1 MTLLQASA
9 DPAHWTLAQPLGG
22 DTATPLNLRRRLDL
36 VEALLPPLA
45 GLRVLDVGCGGGEYV
60 RALLARGADAHG
72 LEPGGEKLASARR
85 LPAGAARRIA
95 AGDVG
100 CAPFASHSFDALLA
114 NEMLE
119 HVPDDASALR
129 EMWRLLRPGGRL
141 VLLSP
146 NRLHPFETHGVFARR
161 SGRRLSHALP
171 GVPWIPLPLGRRFLR
186 YWARN
191 YWPWQLRRLVGEAGF
206 RTLRTGYLWQTFENI
221 SGRQPGWVAAL
232 RPLLQGAAAI
242 AERAPGLRALG
253 ASQWLLAIK
262 PRR

>member
-9 DPAHWTLAQPLGG
+9 DPAQWTLAQPQGG
-22 DTATPLNLRRRLDL
+22 DTATPLNLHKRLDL

-45 GLRVLDVGCGGGEYV
+45 GLRVLDVGCGGGDYV
-60 RALLARGADAHG
+60 HALLARGADARG
-72 LEPGGEKLASARR
+72 LEPGDQKLATASR
-85 LPAGAARRIA
+85 LPTEAGRRIV

-100 CAPFASHSFDALLA
+100 RAPFASESFDALLA

-119 HVPDDASALR
+119 HVSDDAAALR

-146 NRLHPFETHGVFARR
+146 NRLHPFETHGVFTRG

-171 GVPWIPLPLGRRFLR
+171 GVPWIPLPLGRRLLH

-191 YWPWQLRRLVGEAGF
+191 YWPWELRRLVREAGF
-206 RTLRTGYLWQTFENI
+206 RTLRSGYLWQTFENI
-221 SGRQPGWVAAL
+221 SAPVAARRRGHRRARARTASARRVPVAAGDQAPL
-232 RPLLQGAAAI
+232 RP
-242 AERAPGLRALG
+242 G
-253 ASQWLLAIK
+253 AS
-262 PRR
+262 PR